1 MMWLTKG
8 VVEMSITIEQDIP
21 IPPERKRNIYPYK
34 QMDVGESFLVPETK
48 IQIVCNN
55 NYRVSKLTG
64 MKFIARREGSGVR
77 VWRTE

>member
-1 MMWLTKG
+1 MKG
-8 VVEMSITIEQDIP
+8 VEDMSISIEKNIP

-34 QMDVGESFLVPETK
+34 QMDIGESFLVPEAR

-55 NYRVSKLTG
+55 NYRFSKLTG
-64 MKFIARREGSGVR
+64 MKFIARREGIGVR